1 MKGAGMG
8 DLESRVA
15 VLETIIPFVR
25 REIEDHKA
33 TVAEFHKE
41 SVKGREKV
49 NEKLDTVIQ
58 RLDAKENQAK
68 GALWLWEG
76 VRSIVVFLAG
86 VGVFKWL
93 GLIR

>member
-1 MKGAGMG
+1 MG

-25 REIEDHKA
+25 KELQDHKE

-41 SVKGREKV
+41 SVHGREIV
-49 NEKLDTVIQ
+49 NQKLDDLKSAIA
-58 RLDAKENQAK
+58 AKENQAK
-68 GALWLWEG
+68 GMAMLLDS
-76 VRSIVVFLAG
+76 VRSFAVFLASFG
-86 VGVFKWL
+86 AFKWL

>member
-1 MKGAGMG
+1 MG

-25 REIEDHKA
+25 REIEDHKK
-33 TVAEFHKE
+33 TVAEFHQE

-49 NEKLDTVIQ
+49 NEKLDTVIH
-58 RLDAKENQAK
+58 RLDAKDNQAK
-68 GALWLWEG
+68 GVTMLWDSI
-76 VRSIVVFLAG
+76 RSFAVFLASI
-86 VGVFKWL
+86 GVFKWL